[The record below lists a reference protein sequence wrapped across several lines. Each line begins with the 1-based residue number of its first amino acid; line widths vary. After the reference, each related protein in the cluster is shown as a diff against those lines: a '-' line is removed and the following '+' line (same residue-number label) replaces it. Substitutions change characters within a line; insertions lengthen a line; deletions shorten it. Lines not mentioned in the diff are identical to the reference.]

1 MSESGDLLSLLETL
15 GKTHSPSAKLRMLGN
30 SWKLLRDLTPQQRQR
45 LFAAQGLKQAGD
57 LLRRAGGGEERS
69 ADLLLALAD
78 QVEKADV
85 DKLGTLFDRVR
96 KGGFSEL
103 IEDGLS
109 HLQEQILGSKEE
121 AEPPPL
127 HLDPLPL
134 DLEPPAEAEPAEPP
148 PVPPP
153 QVPAE
158 LPGRETREK
167 AKVEAPLQGKTSAP
181 PDDEP
186 IVADGPPSEPQVRR
200 SAPDPVVVAADPSA
214 ARTSDQEEG
223 RSEPAEFETS
233 RLRAAGSILEQLAA
247 ERSLLGRFRLVRVRL
262 AELSNSGDLA
272 QVVEEF
278 PPGWAR
284 RRFVTQL
291 IREGE
296 VGFEQACQLLQQLPP
311 SGEHWGVSAIL
322 ERYDLDRKHLET
334 LQEIVRSPL
343 AKRRVQRY
351 RV

>member
-1 MSESGDLLSLLETL
+1 MPESGDLLSLLETL
-15 GKTHSPSAKLRMLGN
+15 GKTHSPSAKLRLLGN
-30 SWKLLRDLTPQQRQR
+30 SWKLLRDLTPKQRQR
-45 LFAAQGLKQAGD
+45 LFAAQGLKQVGD
-57 LLRRAGGGEERS
+57 LLRRAGGREERS

-109 HLQEQILGSKEE
+109 HLQEQFLGSKEE
-121 AEPPPL
+121 DEPPPL

-134 DLEPPAEAEPAEPP
+134 DLEPPVEAEPP
-148 PVPPP
+148 PAPLPE
-153 QVPAE
+153 VPAD

-167 AKVEAPLQGKTSAP
+167 AKVEAPLQEKTSAP

-186 IVADGPPSEPQVRR
+186 IVADES
-200 SAPDPVVVAADPSA
+200 SA

-223 RSEPAEFETS
+223 WSEPAELETS
-233 RLRAAGSILEQLAA
+233 RLRAPGSILEQLAA
-247 ERSLLGRFRLVRVRL
+247 ERSLLDRFRLVRGRL

-272 QVVEEF
+272 EVVEEF

-311 SGEHWGVSAIL
+311 SGEHWGVAAIL
-322 ERYDLDRKHLET
+322 ERYDLDRKRLGT

>member
-1 MSESGDLLSLLETL
+1 MPESGDLLSLLETL
-15 GKTHSPSAKLRMLGN
+15 GKTHSPSAKLRLLGN
-30 SWKLLRDLTPQQRQR
+30 SWKLLRDLTPKQRQR
-45 LFAAQGLKQAGD
+45 LFAAQGLKQVGD
-57 LLRRAGGGEERS
+57 LLRRAGGREERS

-109 HLQEQILGSKEE
+109 HLQEQFLGSKEE
-121 AEPPPL
+121 DEPPPL

-134 DLEPPAEAEPAEPP
+134 DLEPPVEAEPP
-148 PVPPP
+148 PAPPP
-153 QVPAE
+153 EVPAD

-181 PDDEP
+181 PADEP
-186 IVADGPPSEPQVRR
+186 IVADGPPSESQVHR
-200 SAPDPVVVAADPSA
+200 SAADSAVVAAQSSV

-223 RSEPAEFETS
+223 RSEPAELETS
-233 RLRAAGSILEQLAA
+233 RLRAPGSILEQLAA
-247 ERSLLGRFRLVRVRL
+247 ERSLLDRFRLVRGRL
-262 AELSNSGDLA
+262 AELSTSSDLA

-322 ERYDLDRKHLET
+322 ERYDLDRKRLET